1 MKTNFAD
8 CVEEQL
14 EIIFMRSDIDSA
26 FTCHCINLYNKI
38 RGWRFYRSVIFIPYI
53 LAIPVVGI
61 VFSYLLQYNGVI
73 NSILRTIGLENMAL
87 DWLGDPNLA
96 FPSVAIVI
104 MWKQIGFGV
113 VLFLA
118 RMMSI
123 DKTLYESADVDGAT
137 WFQKFMHITV
147 PQTKSIIE
155 FYVIITL
162 IEMLSWVFNFI
173 YVMTQAARE
182 IRRLCWNI

>member
-1 MKTNFAD
+1 MKTKLFAD

-26 FTCHCINLYNKI
+26 FTCHCIN
-38 RGWRFYRSVIFIPYI
+38 FYITKSEGGGFTEAFIFIPYI

-137 WFQKFMHITV
+137 WFQKFYAHLPSADKID
-147 PQTKSIIE
+147 
-155 FYVIITL
+155 Y
-162 IEMLSWVFNFI
+162 
-173 YVMTQAARE
+173 
-182 IRRLCWNI
+182 

>member
-1 MKTNFAD
+1 M
-8 CVEEQL
+8 
-14 EIIFMRSDIDSA
+14 
-26 FTCHCINLYNKI
+26 
-38 RGWRFYRSVIFIPYI
+38 
-53 LAIPVVGI
+53 
-61 VFSYLLQYNGVI
+61 
-73 NSILRTIGLENMAL
+73 
-87 DWLGDPNLA
+87 A

-155 FYVIITL
+155 F
-162 IEMLSWVFNFI
+162 M
-173 YVMTQAARE
+173 
-182 IRRLCWNI
+182 

>member
-1 MKTNFAD
+1 MEVLQKRYFYSVHTGNSGCGHCIFIFTAVQRSYQFYFAD
-8 CVEEQL
+8 NRVGEYGVGL
-14 EIIFMRSDIDSA
+14 VGRS
-26 FTCHCINLYNKI
+26 
-38 RGWRFYRSVIFIPYI
+38 
-53 LAIPVVGI
+53 
-61 VFSYLLQYNGVI
+61 
-73 NSILRTIGLENMAL
+73 E
-87 DWLGDPNLA
+87 LA